1 MSIDLDKWVIQCDD
15 HYKIVNEYI
24 DDVNLQVYYYTKP
37 TAQPVRATQFDTED
51 EANKA
56 IKSITNEVT
65 SIYKP
70 VQLKTINEQEKKRI
84 DKESDDIIRNAWSN
98 TSDERKKEMLDE
110 IRETKGE
117 EGVQEWLNKY
127 ERNNDDD
134 KSK

>member
-24 DDVNLQVYYYTKP
+24 DDVNLQVYYYTKS
-37 TAQPVRATQFDTED
+37 TAQPTRATQFDTEA
-51 EANKA
+51 EAQTA
-56 IKSITNEVT
+56 INNLSNEIT

-70 VQLKTINEQEKKRI
+70 VQLKTINEKEKQRI

-127 ERNNDDD
+127 ERSNDND
-134 KSK
+134 

>member
-1 MSIDLDKWVIQCDD
+1 MSINLDKWVIQCDD

-24 DDVNLQVYYYTKP
+24 DDVNLQIYYYTKP
-37 TAQPVRATQFDTED
+37 TAQPARATQFDTEA
-51 EANKA
+51 EAQTA
-56 IKSITNEVT
+56 INNLSNEIT

-70 VQLKTINEQEKKRI
+70 VQLKTINEKEKQRI

-127 ERNNDDD
+127 ERSDDND
-134 KSK
+134 